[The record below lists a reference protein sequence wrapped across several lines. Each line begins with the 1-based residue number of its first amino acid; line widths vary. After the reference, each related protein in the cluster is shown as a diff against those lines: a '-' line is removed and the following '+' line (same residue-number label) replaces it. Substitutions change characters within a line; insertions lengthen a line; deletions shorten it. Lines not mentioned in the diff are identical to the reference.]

1 MSYYTKLEV
10 SIFGDNSGDEGFCS
24 KVVEFAKN
32 AKIVDA
38 GGWASNSGWATEGG
52 YLEIEQNEL
61 KQAMSGEFTEMHG
74 YIDKFLALFLVLS
87 AEFSDT
93 VFGVRGFGEEFDDVW
108 IFYFKDGKSF
118 DSYPE

>member
-10 SIFGDNSGDEGFCS
+10 CIFGDNSGDEGFYA
-24 KVVEFAKN
+24 KVVEFSKN
-32 AKIVDA
+32 AKIADA
-38 GGWASNSGWATEGG
+38 GGWASDAGWATEGA
-52 YLEIEQNEL
+52 YLEMEQNEL
-61 KQAMSGEFTEMHG
+61 KQALSGEFTQMHG
-74 YIDKFLALFLVLS
+74 YTDKFLALFQVLS

-108 IFYFKDGKSF
+108 IYYFNNGEAV

>member
-10 SIFGDNSGDEGFCS
+10 CIFGDDSGDEGFCA
-24 KVVEFAKN
+24 KVVEFARN
-32 AKIVDA
+32 AKIADT
-38 GGWASNSGWATEGG
+38 GSWASDAGWATEGG
-52 YLEIEQNEL
+52 YLEEEQKEL
-61 KQAMSGEFTEMHG
+61 KQAMGGEFTQMHG
-74 YIDKFLALFLVLS
+74 YSDKFLALFLTLS

-108 IFYFKDGKSF
+108 SFYFKGGKDF